1 MSKKLALLA
10 APVIALAASSSANS
24 SEWGDWSSVKPY
36 VGVDAEWRHMNF
48 KRGYGDNVFKRNTP
62 QGNAYVG
69 VRLSDYFAIEA
80 GYQAAKKKTRG
91 SSLDYQSYF
100 LGLPPWSFNYLQQ
113 PGDLVTFES
122 TTKIQGPH
130 INIVGFFPVWD
141 EHRLELIGSIGCALL
156 KAKLTTN
163 LLNTSGPSIAAVANP
178 VEPMASIDAYSKRKN
193 VLKLGAGMQKM
204 LTDNWGIRAML
215 KWENTQRIK
224 VNGTVNTEIVPDGTL
239 IRPVSIRYKNS
250 MAYSLGTFLTF

>member
-80 GYQAAKKKTRG
+80 GYQAAKKKSR
-91 SSLDYQSYF
+91 SCAIKQ
-100 LGLPPWSFNYLQQ
+100 
-113 PGDLVTFES
+113 GDLLLGFDPTDTSMNLGAAGFPD
-122 TTKIQGPH
+122 TL
-130 INIVGFFPVWD
+130 NIVGTTQIKGAHLNLLGILPVWG
-141 EHRLELIGSIGCALL
+141 EYRIQLIGSVGYASL
-156 KAKLTTN
+156 KAKQSLKVIDATGGGVPTIQFN
-163 LLNTSGPSIAAVANP
+163 GY
-178 VEPMASIDAYSKRKN
+178 DAYSKRKN
-193 VLKLGAGMQKM
+193 VLKLGAGLQHM
-204 LTDNWGIRAML
+204 LTDNWGIRAMF
-215 KWENTQRIK
+215 KWENTQRIQ
-224 VNGTVNTEIVPDGTL
+224 IPGTL
-239 IRPVSIRYKNS
+239 FQGVDPNTMALQTATVRLKNS
-250 MAYSLGTFLTF
+250 TIYSLGTFFTF